1 MTTANIAQCPLC
13 KGVGTVNRS
22 MICPTCDGDGIL
34 DEKVIA
40 AEHRGRLQV
49 QNADPPA
56 SDKLGGLEYGGDTN
70 SVGNGNGSGQALNWP
85 SIRPTVA

>member
-22 MICPTCDGDGIL
+22 MICPRCDGDGIL

-40 AEHRGRLQV
+40 AEGEHIQ
-49 QNADPPA
+49 PA
-56 SDKLGGLEYGGDTN
+56 LGIGAGDVGIERKDVMVFFGELGLFLVT
-70 SVGNGNGSGQALNWP
+70 VALNWL